1 MLRTVALVG
10 ILSLAAAA
18 CGSKQSSGPAWPKS
32 AGRVEIDPEKDG
44 GESLEPQQAVS
55 VAAIEHSDD
64 PTPAVDEDA
73 IVVEAPAADAKPD
86 DATKSPPP
94 GEVHLDVIEVKT
106 DDGTV
111 EP

>member
-1 MLRTVALVG
+1 MIRTVALVG
-10 ILSLAAAA
+10 LLMLAAAA

-32 AGRVEIDPEKDG
+32 AGRVDVDPEKDG

-64 PTPAVDEDA
+64 KTPAVDDDA
-73 IVVEAPAADAKPD
+73 IVVEEPAGDAKPD
-86 DATKSPPP
+86 SATTSPPP
-94 GEVHLDVIEVKT
+94 GDVHLDVIEVRP
-106 DDGTV
+106 DDSTA